1 MTVVQR
7 DKLRRVYYNSKQL
20 TVMVSSKVGEMV
32 VHLVGRSDTMGDMM
46 VIKLGDMMVIMLV
59 QNSEIL

>member
-1 MTVVQR
+1 
-7 DKLRRVYYNSKQL
+7 
-20 TVMVSSKVGEMV
+20 MVSSKVGEMV
-32 VHLVGRSDTMGDMM
+32 VYLVGRSDTMGDMMVIKLGDMM